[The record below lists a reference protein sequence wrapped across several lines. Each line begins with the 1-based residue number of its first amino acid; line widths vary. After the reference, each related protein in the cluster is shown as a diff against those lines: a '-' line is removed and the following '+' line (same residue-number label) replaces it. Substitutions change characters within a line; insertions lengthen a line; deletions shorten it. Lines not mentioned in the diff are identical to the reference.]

1 MRFYICLF
9 LSLLVNGA
17 FSQALVRGTV
27 QDKEGVPVDCFNALI
42 LSAADSVFIDGAACF
57 NGSLSVG
64 TKATSEVLLKIT
76 ALGYEDL
83 TRPLSL
89 QDGRTE
95 EVGTLTLTPASETID
110 EVVVTARRPA
120 IISKPDRMVV
130 SVEGSLLSSAADG
143 VEMLRKTP
151 GLTVDRNGSVGVFG
165 KGAAVIYLDNRPVR
179 SSAEIKMLN
188 PQNIKSIEII
198 DNPPPAYDAQGN
210 AVILIHTVKSQDHY
224 SVRLG
229 GMLSQSRRTSA
240 GGFAEGHWAKNR
252 FSASLYYAYNDDRS
266 ESGEYGYI
274 SPDDIYRIFHKTKEL
289 FHDRSQEGYLSLSY
303 APASGHTL
311 GLQTTGYHSR
321 GTSDGRN
328 RSWSDDPALH
338 AFETFAREK
347 SRSWSVGQ
355 SLYYDWQIDTLGQ
368 KFAVVGDYFRSD
380 SKSIHPYYNVPEGV
394 PVPETPFVNTNDN
407 AGTNSLLSVRAD
419 YVKPIGKVW
428 RVETGMKYYRIENE
442 NSTVQTGSTNS
453 VQDYSSTEW
462 NVAGYV
468 SLTARVSDKI
478 ELRGGL
484 RTEYNDRKARNNGE
498 RYADR
503 SALDWFPS
511 FLLKYDASDNVGIGL
526 SYTKRLNR
534 PSLYELDPTLVSAD
548 SLMTRKGNP
557 DLKSEKSH
565 VFQLTFGLW
574 QDFNIRFGYNLNINP
589 TYFTVVRDEENPYMH
604 NVRYV
609 NEPKSR
615 SFVVSASY
623 NKDVCRWW
631 TTSVY
636 VGLSGSEYKYV
647 GTDGIRRNN
656 NMPYWV
662 LYTTHTFTLPGK
674 LMWDVGFNW
683 TSAGSR
689 GTYYSGSYWNL
700 YTSLRRDFLDG
711 ALSCRITANDLF
723 RRSQGY
729 QRSVLPGGNWNLF
742 NADDRYVRLSVTYKF
757 GKSKHQYQS
766 KSGSSTEI
774 SRMQ

>member
-64 TKATSEVLLKIT
+64 TKATGEVLLKIT

-95 EVGTLTLTPASETID
+95 EVGSLVLTPASETID

-120 IISKPDRMVV
+120 IISKPDRTIVQ
-130 SVEGSLLSSAADG
+130 VEGSLLSSAADG
-143 VEMLRKTP
+143 TEMLRKTP
-151 GLTVDRNGSVGVFG
+151 GLTVDRNNNVGVFG
-165 KGAAVIYLDNRPVR
+165 KGAAAIYIDNRPVR
-179 SSAEIKMLN
+179 STAELKMLN

-198 DNPPPAYDAQGN
+198 DNPPAAYDAQGN

-229 GMLSQSRRTSA
+229 GTLSQSRRTSA

-252 FSASLYYAYNDDRS
+252 FSASLHYAYDDDRS

-328 RSWSDDPALH
+328 RSWSDDPALQP
-338 AFETFAREK
+338 FTTFSDEN
-347 SRSWSVGQ
+347 SRSWQIGQ

-368 KFAVVGDYFRSD
+368 SLAIVGDYFRSD
-380 SKSIHPYYNVPEGV
+380 SKNAHPYYNVPEGV

-407 AGTNSLLSVRAD
+407 AGVSSLLSVRTD

-503 SALDWFPS
+503 SALDWFPN

-574 QDFNIRFGYNLNINP
+574 QDFNIRLGYNLNLNP

-656 NMPYWV
+656 NTPYWV

-674 LMWDVGFNW
+674 LIWDVGFNW

-723 RRSQGY
+723 HRSQGY